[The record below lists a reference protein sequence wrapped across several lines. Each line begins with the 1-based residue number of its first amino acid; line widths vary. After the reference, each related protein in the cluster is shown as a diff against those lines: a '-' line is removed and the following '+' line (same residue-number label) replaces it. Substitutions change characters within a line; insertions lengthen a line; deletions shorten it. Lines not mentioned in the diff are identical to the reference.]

1 MVTEIKDSTIS
12 VARVRA
18 IYDRAYSNPGLMGTH
33 LDKEYSQVTKT
44 TLIDMCRNGVPHRIL
59 DLGTGDGDLWQ
70 FAPRQWEWHAI
81 DISPIGV
88 RRTIDRFSNVLGAA
102 AIAENLPYPTGYFGV
117 VIAADT
123 VEHVFDLRAALL
135 EVRRVL
141 VNGGYFALSVPTP
154 NSLPKWA
161 YNRFIGQRPSPI
173 LFAKLLYT
181 ILARAVLFGHP
192 AFQPIDRD
200 LSVDEWHE
208 LITQAGFVIE
218 QSVSWPQPP
227 LKAIVH
233 LFGARAGAEQ

>member
-1 MVTEIKDSTIS
+1 MKDSTIS

-123 VEHVFDLRAALL
+123 VEHVFDLRAC
-135 EVRRVL
+135 VV
-141 VNGGYFALSVPTP
+141 GGQAS
-154 NSLPKWA
+154 
-161 YNRFIGQRPSPI
+161 IGQWR
-173 LFAKLLYT
+173 LLCPFRAYPQF
-181 ILARAVLFGHP
+181 LAEVGI
-192 AFQPIDRD
+192 QPIYRSKTFPDSLR
-200 LSVDEWHE
+200 E
-208 LITQAGFVIE
+208 IT
-218 QSVSWPQPP
+218 
-227 LKAIVH
+227 LYH
-233 LFGARAGAEQ
+233 FGAGSPVWPPCLSTD